1 MNSSVILFQW
11 WWWLKWRYACSLG
24 PSSKGTR
31 LTTPRTTFPTQPY
44 RIGHFRVPKTLAFKM
59 RPSSQPF
66 LWKCVLFAR
75 EWKITSIS
83 KVDHLTLWW
92 YRGSGEHG
100 NGPLLWEG
108 VAQRGRALSSLS
120 KKTRKSNCFGRYHY
134 EDSTFSPLN
143 YLTSLNVDSARVWT
157 HGLPH
162 RLPEWIARARGQ
174 SQPRFQG
181 SLLVSRRVGKRIW
194 GQGWVN
200 LSPEPYYYP
209 NLAG

>member
-1 MNSSVILFQW
+1 
-11 WWWLKWRYACSLG
+11 
-24 PSSKGTR
+24 
-31 LTTPRTTFPTQPY
+31 
-44 RIGHFRVPKTLAFKM
+44 M
-59 RPSSQPF
+59 RRSSQPF

-75 EWKITSIS
+75 EWKITSIP
-83 KVDHLTLWW
+83 KVDHLTLLW

-108 VAQRGRALSSLS
+108 VAKRGLCGPVLYRLYPRRLESLTVLADIITKTALSHHSTSLS
-120 KKTRKSNCFGRYHY
+120 
-134 EDSTFSPLN
+134 
-143 YLTSLNVDSARVWT
+143 VDSARVWT

-162 RLPEWIARARGQ
+162 MLLEWIARARGQ

-181 SLLVSRRVGKRIW
+181 SFLVSRRVGKRTW